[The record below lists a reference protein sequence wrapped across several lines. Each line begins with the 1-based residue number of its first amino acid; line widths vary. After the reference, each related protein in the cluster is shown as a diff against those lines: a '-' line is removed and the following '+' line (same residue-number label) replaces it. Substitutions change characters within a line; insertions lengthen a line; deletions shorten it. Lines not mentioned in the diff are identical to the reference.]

1 MATTIS
7 LSNEMKE
14 KLKDLGRAGDS
25 YEDVIRRMYAI
36 TRKQLLL
43 EWLYDTNDSVSTDEA
58 RRMIN
63 DAQG

>member
-1 MATTIS
+1 
-7 LSNEMKE
+7 MKE